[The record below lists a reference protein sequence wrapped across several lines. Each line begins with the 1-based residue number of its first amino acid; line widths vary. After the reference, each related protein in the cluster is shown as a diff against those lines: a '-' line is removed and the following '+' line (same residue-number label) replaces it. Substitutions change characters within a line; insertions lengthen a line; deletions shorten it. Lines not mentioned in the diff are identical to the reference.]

1 MPRNAARPLSVG
13 SSAFGI
19 VFELVLGG
27 APVPKPGHAGDEIPQ
42 LFKDNPKSAKGL
54 LRRFQPLTA
63 PAVKPLTIC
72 LWKINTRKNNGA
84 VIDTAAA
91 TATT

>member
-1 MPRNAARPLSVG
+1 MRLAPCRWDRPPSGFEV
-13 SSAFGI
+13 
-19 VFELVLGG
+19 VFETMLDG
-27 APVPKPGHAGDEIPQ
+27 APSSEVRTRGDEIPQ
-42 LFKDNPKSAKGL
+42 LFNDNPKSAKGL